1 MVSRCVCQSAPV
13 RALVV
18 PVCCE
23 RGLYFKNSP
32 VRLMATVGTLLGM
45 CSRAEAAER
54 QAFRELSVLEQL
66 AGTERDARPAADPR
80 LVVKR
85 YQRPAAGAPP
95 PSASELRPKS
105 VLNATTRHLL
115 GLWTS
120 RTDVPAAAR
129 CAFIS
134 DRLRAV
140 LSQQPSPPTLRPPT
154 PTAVPCAPP

>member
-1 MVSRCVCQSAPV
+1 
-13 RALVV
+13 
-18 PVCCE
+18 
-23 RGLYFKNSP
+23 
-32 VRLMATVGTLLGM
+32 MATVVGTLLGM